1 MAGRGRTALVAALAA
16 VALAAA
22 TLAAW
27 PASPRG
33 SAAPAPVATPVLSIR
48 RVPAFVSDAVAAA
61 RLRQRLDAALGGRAR
76 LFLEP
81 QDGGTRVRVAW
92 TIEMMQRPMRMAAR
106 LAHPVL
112 RWGHDRVVEATVHGF
127 RRHLTAGR

>member
-48 RVPAFVSDAVAAA
+48 GVPAFVSDAVAAA

-76 LFLEP
+76 
-81 QDGGTRVRVAW
+81 TCVVADD
-92 TIEMMQRPMRMAAR
+92 QRAAHLYSPYPDLPLVPASNFKL
-106 LAHPVL
+106 LA
-112 RWGHDRVVEATVHGF
+112 A
-127 RRHLTAGR
+127 